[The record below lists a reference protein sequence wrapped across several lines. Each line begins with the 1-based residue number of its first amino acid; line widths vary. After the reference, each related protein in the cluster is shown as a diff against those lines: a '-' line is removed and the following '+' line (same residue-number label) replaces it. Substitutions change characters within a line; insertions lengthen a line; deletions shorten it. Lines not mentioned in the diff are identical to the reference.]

1 MSLYTEL
8 SNTAQTAYAQLVDAT
23 LSAEHLRSVADLS
36 GSFAAKTV
44 KGHKYWYYQYTEPS
58 GKLRQVFVGPD
69 NDGVRALIEQRKVK
83 PSAAKALEPLA
94 RSAEVLGCA
103 PVLPRHFRVVR
114 RLAEYGFFQA
124 GGVLI
129 GTHAFLAYGN
139 MLGVHWGD
147 ASRTQDI
154 DSAHAGKSLSLAL
167 SSNIEVQTHD
177 AIQSLQMGFLPIS
190 GLSSKAGGTCL
201 IPQEPGFRLDFLTS
215 LHRGGE
221 KPYEHKQ
228 LHVTLQPLKFMEFSL
243 EQVQQTVLF
252 CNEGAVVVNIPHPLR
267 YALHKVLIFGEREGA
282 FAVKAGKDLRQAAS
296 LLSYFKEHR
305 AWEIEETWNDLLARG
320 KGWATRAQ
328 RGVKVLDKGFP
339 ALCLHDLLQLS
350 DH

>member
-1 MSLYTEL
+1 MFTDLSLP
-8 SNTAQTAYAQLVDAT
+8 AQTAYAQLVDAA

-69 NDGVRALIEQRKVK
+69 NNGVRALIERKVK
-83 PSAAKALEPLA
+83 LSATKALEPLA
-94 RSAEVLGCA
+94 RSAAVLGCA

-124 GGVLI
+124 AGVLI

-147 ASRTQDI
+147 TSRTQDI
-154 DSAHAGKSLSLAL
+154 DFAHAGKSVSLAL
-167 SSNIEVQTHD
+167 PSNIEVQTHD

-190 GLSSKAGGTCL
+190 GLSSKAGGTYL
-201 IPQEPGFRLDFLTS
+201 IPQEPGFRLDFLTT

-328 RGVKVLDKGFP
+328 RGMKVLDKGFP
-339 ALCLHDLLQLS
+339 SLCLHDLLQLS